1 MEQRRVTSV
10 LNIGTIQVIA
20 LVVLSIILFRA
31 LETLYEEIAPLETKD
46 IRKRTGCTKPCKYTK
61 YNFIGEAQTTSFQS
75 EDYSLSLWAV
85 SNDTWVETE
94 VEYKQQD
101 ILRCFQRLF
110 LFCSESRRLSGADLP
125 RLLPSCRDRRHSWS
139 LPWFFLH
146 CGLGRDSTSRSIFT
160 ICLLLYELEV
170 IGDAPL

>member
-110 LFCSESRRLSGADLP
+110 LFLFRIKTTFRC
-125 RLLPSCRDRRHSWS
+125 
-139 LPWFFLH
+139 
-146 CGLGRDSTSRSIFT
+146 
-160 ICLLLYELEV
+160 
-170 IGDAPL
+170 

>member
-1 MEQRRVTSV
+1 MCEADHLCQGWVQNQVGSVEQQRVTSV

-46 IRKRTGCTKPCKYTK
+46 IRKRTGCMKPCKYTK

-94 VEYKQQD
+94 VERQ
-101 ILRCFQRLF
+101 I
-110 LFCSESRRLSGADLP
+110 
-125 RLLPSCRDRRHSWS
+125 
-139 LPWFFLH
+139 
-146 CGLGRDSTSRSIFT
+146 
-160 ICLLLYELEV
+160 
-170 IGDAPL
+170 